1 MSEVVRDVVAMASLV
16 AFVVMLGV
24 WSGTLTGAI

>member
-24 WSGTLTGAI
+24 WSGALTGAI